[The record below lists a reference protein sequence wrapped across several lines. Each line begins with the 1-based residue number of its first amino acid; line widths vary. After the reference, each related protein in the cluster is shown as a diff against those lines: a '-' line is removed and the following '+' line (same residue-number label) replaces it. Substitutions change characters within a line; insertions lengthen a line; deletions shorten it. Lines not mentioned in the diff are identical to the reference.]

1 MLPGE
6 VGETVYFSDGDN
18 IEEGIIDQII
28 LGEGMKPQFRV
39 YDTEGGEWFHFE
51 VYDFGRIL
59 FYTEHEVEEV
69 NDKGKGKKIP

>member
-1 MLPGE
+1 
-6 VGETVYFSDGDN
+6 
-18 IEEGIIDQII
+18 
-28 LGEGMKPQFRV
+28 MKPQFRV